1 MKVLISWSGEPSHR
15 VALLL
20 RESLPLFIQVA
31 DPWVS
36 SEDIDRGT
44 LWRTELAKELEQ
56 GSTGILCITRDNVA
70 SPWVNFEAGA
80 LDKTPE
86 TARVIPFLFE
96 MRPSDIRGPIADL
109 MGAIYERGS
118 SKNKEEFRK
127 LLGSL
132 NTSRNPPYVAA
143 EVFKSTFEMMWPDF
157 ETRLDAL
164 ATEAEHL
171 ADQPA
176 PKAPEASEI
185 LEEVL
190 QAVRDQGQIISN
202 ALGDRRWT
210 FRGNA
215 QLDPLSRADY
225 RQIALGLGMLKTLA
239 EIEDGD
245 YYHPPGS
252 TLKTMLMLRDPLEVL
267 LGRAHAP
274 LIHSVYFT
282 ENPKDPEGP
291 WTVTY
296 SEDEL
301 QVQPWDRTTLT
312 EDDFAEALEAD
323 RSAEQEAQVP
333 ADPAPAPRDNAQR
346 TQESPDE

>member
-1 MKVLISWSGEPSHR
+1 MKVLISWSGELSHL

-20 RESLPLFIQVA
+20 REWLPMFIQVA
-31 DPWVS
+31 EPWVS

-44 LWRTELAKELEQ
+44 LWRTELAGELAQ
-56 GSTGILCITRDNVA
+56 GSTGVLCITRDNVA
-70 SPWVNFEAGA
+70 SPWVNFEAGS
-80 LDKTPE
+80 LSKTPE

-96 MRPSDIRGPIADL
+96 MRPSDIHGPIADL
-109 MGAIYERGS
+109 MGAIYERES
-118 SKNKEEFRK
+118 PKNKEEFRK

-143 EVFKSTFEMMWPDF
+143 EVFNATFERMWPEF
-157 ETRLDAL
+157 EPRLGTL
-164 ATEAEHL
+164 AVEAEKL
-171 ADQPA
+171 TSDPA
-176 PKAPEASEI
+176 RNPPEASDV

-190 QAVRDQGQIISN
+190 QAVRDQSRMIGI
-202 ALGDRRWT
+202 ALGDQRWT

-239 EIEDGD
+239 EIEEKG

-252 TLKTMLMLRDPLEVL
+252 TVKTLLMLRDPLEVL

-282 ENPKDPEGP
+282 DNPKDPDGP

-301 QVQPWDRTTLT
+301 QVQAWDRTTLT
-312 EDDFAEALEAD
+312 EEDFADALEAD
-323 RSAEQEAQVP
+323 RAAEADAEPP
-333 ADPAPAPRDNAQR
+333 ANPAPASAENAQSA
-346 TQESPDE
+346 QESPEK